1 MKSASRIWQ
10 RNEREVYFGLV
21 EEITESLRYRE
32 EGIPHSLI
40 D

>member
-1 MKSASRIWQ
+1 MKSASRIW
-10 RNEREVYFGLV
+10 RRDEREVHFGLV
-21 EEITESLRYRE
+21 EEITGSLRYRE